1 MYAFI
6 DAERAHH
13 RVKVLCR
20 VLKVPESSYFAWCQS
35 GRSVR
40 ERADERRDAFDLL
53 VREIWEESRRSYG
66 AVRVHTELR
75 NRGVRCAKRRVAE
88 SLKRSGIQGISG
100 RERVRTTRRDSEASP
115 AEDLLRRDF
124 GAVRPNQ
131 KWYGDITYLRVGT
144 SFWFLATVID
154 AATREVVGWSF
165 ADHMRAELVTDAL
178 DMAVRRRGKRR
189 CRRVI
194 FHSDHGSQYTSKLFA
209 ARCKQYRVTQSMG
222 RTGTCYDNAAAE
234 SFFSILK
241 REFFDRFVW
250 DDPIVLEMELFSWI
264 EGWYNT
270 RRIHTSVGLKSP
282 RERFLELSSR

>member
-20 VLKVPESSYFAWCQS
+20 VLKVPESSYFAWCQT

-100 RERVRTTRRDSEASP
+100 LERVRTTRRDREASP
-115 AEDLLRRDF
+115 AEDL
-124 GAVRPNQ
+124 
-131 KWYGDITYLRVGT
+131 
-144 SFWFLATVID
+144 
-154 AATREVVGWSF
+154 
-165 ADHMRAELVTDAL
+165 
-178 DMAVRRRGKRR
+178 
-189 CRRVI
+189 
-194 FHSDHGSQYTSKLFA
+194 
-209 ARCKQYRVTQSMG
+209 
-222 RTGTCYDNAAAE
+222 
-234 SFFSILK
+234 
-241 REFFDRFVW
+241 
-250 DDPIVLEMELFSWI
+250 
-264 EGWYNT
+264 
-270 RRIHTSVGLKSP
+270 
-282 RERFLELSSR
+282 